1 MHSLA
6 AATLRDKYFPGACDS
21 LSSYTQLKAAAIKD
35 YLGGQSDSARVA
47 LLGSLQVCLH
57 AAQHD
62 VARF

>member
-1 MHSLA
+1 
-6 AATLRDKYFPGACDS
+6 